1 IVESRAPAPASPYGQ
16 TKVAGERLGIGG
28 GGGRARRFSWLVA
41 GQARSFAL
49 PTFAR
54 QLAAIEAGR
63 QPAVLAV
70 GNLEARRDFV
80 HVADGADALALL
92 AVRGRAGAV
101 YNVARGEAISIR
113 EALALL
119 LAASGVA

>member
-41 GQARSFAL
+41 GQAPSFAL

-70 GNLEARRDFV
+70 GNLEARRVLV
-80 HVADGADALALL
+80 HVQDGAEALALL
-92 AVRGRAGAV
+92 AERGEPGAI
-101 YNVARGEAISIR
+101 YNVARGAAISIR
-113 EALALL
+113 QALDLL
-119 LAASGVA
+119 LAAAG